1 MCPTGEFKECTI
13 LFSDVVTFTNICAM
27 CEPIQIVHMLNSMY
41 LQFDRL
47 TTVHNVYKVNMN
59 GVTWFFPCTF
69 HWKRK
74 EPFMHFHKA
83 FGYRLGF
90 FPIMSSVWT
99 WQSIFLFLPGW
110 NHRGCLYGGR
120 WGSYTCLQ
128 PCWEGGQLCSGH
140 DYSCQGGY

>member
-59 GVTWFFPCTF
+59 GVTFFLHVRLTG
-69 HWKRK
+69 K
-74 EPFMHFHKA
+74 ERTIRA
-83 FGYRLGF
+83 F
-90 FPIMSSVWT
+90 P
-99 WQSIFLFLPGW
+99 
-110 NHRGCLYGGR
+110 
-120 WGSYTCLQ
+120 
-128 PCWEGGQLCSGH
+128 
-140 DYSCQGGY
+140 

>member
-59 GVTWFFPCTF
+59 DLFFCMYISLEK
-69 HWKRK
+69 KRTI
-74 EPFMHFHKA
+74 HA
-83 FGYRLGF
+83 F
-90 FPIMSSVWT
+90 P
-99 WQSIFLFLPGW
+99 
-110 NHRGCLYGGR
+110 
-120 WGSYTCLQ
+120 
-128 PCWEGGQLCSGH
+128 
-140 DYSCQGGY
+140 